1 MVSLL
6 RLTLRFKGVE
16 IKANIV
22 FGDQE
27 YPKHVAVAESGL
39 GR

>member
-6 RLTLRFKGVE
+6 LIWFKGVK
-16 IKANIV
+16 IKANVV

-27 YPKHVAVAESGL
+27 QPEHVAVAESGP

>member
-6 RLTLRFKGVE
+6 LVRFKGVE
-16 IKANIV
+16 IKANV
-22 FGDQE
+22 AFGDREQ
-27 YPKHVAVAESGL
+27 PKHVAMAESQP